1 LNVSVDKPFVMSL
14 RVTPNST
21 LNTLMA
27 NLRKAADGEKQ
38 ALSQLSSG
46 KRIQKAADD
55 SAGLAHAKKLDAQV
69 RSQRQA
75 QRNAN
80 DGISFVQTAEG
91 GLNEISNI
99 LVRLRELSVQ
109 AASDTVGEAERGFA
123 NKEYQSLVS
132 EIDRIAESTSFN
144 GTNVINGD
152 GKGILNFQVGAF
164 AGEENI
170 IEFDTDG
177 NYTNSSELG
186 VSGTGIET
194 KGEAAG
200 NLQVIDEAIEG
211 ISGQRAY
218 LGSIQSRM
226 QYAVN
231 NLETNTL
238 NHEATRS
245 KIEDADVA
253 ETAARL
259 ASAKIL
265 RLSASKSLSEGM
277 DFSKAALKLIG

>member
-1 LNVSVDKPFVMSL
+1 
-14 RVTPNST
+14 
-21 LNTLMA
+21 MA
-27 NLRKAADGEKQ
+27 NLRKASQAEGK

-46 KRIQKAADD
+46 KRVERAADD
-55 SAGLAHAKKLDAQV
+55 SAGLAHAKKLDAYV
-69 RSQRQA
+69 RSQKQA

-99 LVRLRELSVQ
+99 LIRLRELSVQ
-109 AASDTVGEAERGFA
+109 AASDTVGESERGFA
-123 NKEYQSLVS
+123 NKEYQSLIS

-144 GTNVINGD
+144 CTNVINGD

-177 NYTNSSELG
+177 NYTTASSMG
-186 VSGTGIET
+186 IGGTGIES
-194 KGEAAG
+194 KGEAQD
-200 NLQVIDEAIEG
+200 NLQLIDEAIEG

-218 LGSIQSRM
+218 LGSVQSRM
-226 QYAVN
+226 QYAIN
-231 NLETNTL
+231 NLEINTI
-238 NHEATRS
+238 NHETTRS

-253 ETAARL
+253 ETAARM
-259 ASAKIL
+259 ASSRIL
-265 RLSASKSLSEGM
+265 RESAGRALAQGMNFNKS
-277 DFSKAALKLIG
+277 ALKLIS